1 MHWNLSIAFLN
12 TRDIVSM
19 PHLSQRICLRM
30 SWPSLQRQWSLYID
44 YSYLYYSITLDSID
58 ISILGKG
65 KAPVSINDVETY
77 SKKILDDKI
86 RKLTTTNVQLMTD
99 KIKTE
104 KTKVNLKADKVQLF
118 DKKNFLIIKRKK
130 LRTEIIILNATKL
143 FNILICRYQ
152 NPLLKSI
159 QNKFKAKRPSLF
171 DALKENLQKFFIRT
185 RYYQRFYQ

>member
-1 MHWNLSIAFLN
+1 
-12 TRDIVSM
+12 
-19 PHLSQRICLRM
+19 
-30 SWPSLQRQWSLYID
+30 
-44 YSYLYYSITLDSID
+44 
-58 ISILGKG
+58 
-65 KAPVSINDVETY
+65 
-77 SKKILDDKI
+77 
-86 RKLTTTNVQLMTD
+86 MTD

>member
-104 KTKVNLKADKVQLF
+104 KTRVNLKTDKAQLLGE
-118 DKKNFLIIKRKK
+118 KNSLIAKREELRAEIATLNTTGLPNVPIRGYQDPFLKP
-130 LRTEIIILNATKL
+130 T
-143 FNILICRYQ
+143 Q
-152 NPLLKSI
+152 D
-159 QNKFKAKRPSLF
+159 KFKAKRPPLF
-171 DALKENLQKFFIRT
+171 DSLKENFQRFFTKT
-185 RYYQRFYQ
+185 RYYQGFY